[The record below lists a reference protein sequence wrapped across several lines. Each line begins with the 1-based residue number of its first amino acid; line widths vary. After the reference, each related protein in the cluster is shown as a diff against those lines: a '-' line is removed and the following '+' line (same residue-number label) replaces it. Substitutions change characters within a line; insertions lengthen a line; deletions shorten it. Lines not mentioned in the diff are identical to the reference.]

1 MATDVVTGQKCVVAS
16 YDDNGDVVF
25 DWYIF
30 EKETLETN
38 PDDRKH
44 KVRVF
49 HGKRLK
55 SETLTKQKAAKT
67 KPYSTFFN
75 ILGHFKRPSVIK

>member
-1 MATDVVTGQKCVVAS
+1 MATDLVTGQKCVVAS

-30 EKETLETN
+30 GKETLETN
-38 PDDRKH
+38 PDDRKY

-49 HGKRLK
+49 RGKRIK
-55 SETLTKQKAAKT
+55 SDTLTKRKAAKT
-67 KPYSTFFN
+67 KLYSSFFN
-75 ILGHFKRPSVIK
+75 DRGDFKRPSVIK